1 VGTEA
6 WAVLL
11 RTHAAVVS
19 RVEEQVER
27 STAMP
32 LSWYD
37 VLLEL
42 KAAPEGRLRM
52 QELSDRVVL
61 SRTRVSRL
69 VDEMA
74 ARGLVV
80 REPDPSDRRATYAVI
95 TAEGR
100 RRQRQVAPT
109 YLAAIEEHFSR
120 HLTAPQL
127 RSLRD
132 NLRRLLD
139 VHGR

>member
-1 VGTEA
+1 
-6 WAVLL
+6 
-11 RTHAAVVS
+11 VS

-42 KAAPEGRLRM
+42 KTAPDGRLRM

-109 YLAAIEEHFSR
+109 YLAAIAEHFSR

-139 VHGR
+139 VHER